1 MYSRIILILK
11 RYPQYPYPR
20 AQRPQSYQP
29 ARRPQV
35 PDYYHYSD
43 YYDDGWVSASGMKN
57 YFHNNSKSYID
68 NLIFVFFPEI
78 EHI

>member
-1 MYSRIILILK
+1 MYNNVQWNDFLLL

-29 ARRPQV
+29 ARRPHV

-57 YFHNNSKSYID
+57 
-68 NLIFVFFPEI
+68 
-78 EHI
+78 